1 VHPGEPVLCVLQ
13 PHGLGV
19 EDRSEALDQPAVDD
33 EPLRVAEDESGVRGE
48 LARIGADLAQVG
60 EAPDDRIVRL
70 LGRAQLGAG
79 LGDRVGGVVPFA
91 RVGALVGLRDR
102 PVDGGERRPRLLLGV
117 GEVERTRL
125 GELPAQRRERGG
137 IRSALVAA
145 AARRVATLPNAER
158 TPAAARGASVAS
170 VAAASASSRVRVA
183 AARRSRTPPA
193 ASIPAAACSASAS
206 RSAARRERV
215 PEVSAACTAVR
226 AVTRA
231 LRASCTATGS
241 ARSRCAASSSV
252 RAWVERKRRI
262 VSRAASI
269 SRKARSSACLA
280 PATGPVPSSGNCAVV
295 AR

>member
-1 VHPGEPVLCVLQ
+1 MHAGEPVLRVLQ
-13 PHGLGV
+13 PHGLRV
-19 EDRSEALDQPAVDD
+19 EDRAEALDQPAVDH
-33 EPLRVAEDESGVRGE
+33 EPLRVAEHEAGVGGE
-48 LARIGADLAQVG
+48 LARIGAHLAQVG
-60 EAPDDRIVRL
+60 EAPGDRVV
-70 LGRAQLGAG
+70 ACSAAPSCGAG
-79 LGDRVGGVVPFA
+79 LGDRVGGVVPLA
-91 RVGALVGLRDR
+91 RVGALVGRAIAR
-102 PVDGGERRPRLLLGV
+102 STAASAARAFFSASVRSSEHGSENSRRSAESAAR
-117 GEVERTRL
+117 
-125 GELPAQRRERGG
+125 

-170 VAAASASSRVRVA
+170 VAAARASSRARVA
-183 AARRSRTPPA
+183 AARRSRT
-193 ASIPAAACSASAS
+193 
-206 RSAARRERV
+206 AARGVDPGRGLFGLGEPFGRPPRAGAGGV
-215 PEVSAACTAVR
+215 GRLHGRARGDQRAAR
-226 AVTRA
+226 LLHRH
-231 LRASCTATGS
+231 RQ